1 MSDVYNKIFSL
12 TNRYAPVKKD
22 FKFDKKP
29 KMSFEAVLNEK
40 LLKESR
46 VQNVKISK
54 HAQMRLVQRDITID
68 NFISDKINSIVDK
81 EKLKGSKD
89 ILIMS
94 DETAYIVNVP
104 NKTMITVM
112 SKEELKENIFTNID
126 AVAII

>member
-12 TNRYAPVKKD
+12 TNQYAPVKKE
-22 FKFDKKP
+22 FKSNKKP
-29 KMSFEAVLNEK
+29 EMSFEAVLNEK
-40 LLKESR
+40 LLKEGS
-46 VQNVKISK
+46 VQNIKISK
-54 HAQMRLVQRDITID
+54 HAQMRLVQRDIIID

>member
-29 KMSFEAVLNEK
+29 EMSFEAVLNEK
-40 LLKESR
+40 LLRESR

>member
-12 TNRYAPVKKD
+12 TNQYAPVKKD

-29 KMSFEAVLNEK
+29 EMSFEAVLNEK

>member
-1 MSDVYNKIFSL
+1 MTGVQTCALPIL
-12 TNRYAPVKKD
+12 
-22 FKFDKKP
+22 
-29 KMSFEAVLNEK
+29 SFEAVLNEK

>member
-1 MSDVYNKIFSL
+1 
-12 TNRYAPVKKD
+12 
-22 FKFDKKP
+22 
-29 KMSFEAVLNEK
+29 
-40 LLKESR
+40 
-46 VQNVKISK
+46 
-54 HAQMRLVQRDITID
+54 MRLVQRDITID

-126 AVAII
+126 AVAIIQPDYLQKLRLNLNDYNRNGMEN

>member
-12 TNRYAPVKKD
+12 TNQYAPVKKD

-29 KMSFEAVLNEK
+29 EISFEAVLNEK